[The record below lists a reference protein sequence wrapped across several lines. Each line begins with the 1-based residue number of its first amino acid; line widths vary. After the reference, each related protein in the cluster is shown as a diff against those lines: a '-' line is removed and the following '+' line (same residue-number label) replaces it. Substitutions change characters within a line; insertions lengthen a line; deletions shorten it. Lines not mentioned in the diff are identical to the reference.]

1 VCAHVMLLAPRA
13 LCLAAAP
20 CALSARWCVPQAK
33 LARAAEERD
42 FLKHLNDNLLSN
54 QRELQEQIRAAEA
67 ASRDSTDGRE
77 AHIKARAVVVA
88 CTQQSEL
95 CFPC

>member
-1 VCAHVMLLAPRA
+1 VRA
-13 LCLAAAP
+13 
-20 CALSARWCVPQAK
+20 SQAK

-54 QRELQEQIRAAEA
+54 QRELQEQIRAAQA

-77 AHIKARAVVVA
+77 AHIKARRVLLRWLARRA
-88 CTQQSEL
+88 WRSRSGC
-95 CFPC
+95 